1 MLAVILKILQI
12 IGIVLLSL
20 LGLVLV
26 LVILA
31 LALPVTY
38 RLTLLAEAD
47 KQPVGKLKIF
57 YFLGLLR
64 ARAEYTDA
72 FYVKVKVLFFTI
84 FQMKIPDKD
93 EPEEEEYDLSELDE
107 ALDAL
112 DEEEED
118 DIAPEAASETDESL
132 ENTEELSTEDE
143 ISACDSENP
152 TEEPENEAENAFE
165 TDEESPENLDS
176 DEYESDEDSFTDKI
190 KFKVDEI
197 CDKIKRARSEIRY
210 YRNVYNSN
218 EAKNAVYV
226 IKKRLMRILKKV
238 MPGRAHAEITFGFDS
253 PDLTGKVFGIYTLFA
268 KRFDRTSK
276 VVPNFERKIFEGE
289 IFCKGHFNVWCI
301 LWNGLMIILNKNV
314 RKIYKSYKHHT
325 RTKDK
330 EEAASDKAA

>member
-31 LALPVTY
+31 LVLPVTY
-38 RLTLLAEAD
+38 RLTLLAEGD
-47 KQPVGKLKIF
+47 KQPVGKIKIS

-93 EPEEEEYDLSELDE
+93 ESEEEEYDLRELDE

-112 DEEEED
+112 DEEEEG
-118 DIAPEAASETDESL
+118 DIAPEASSETYDSL
-132 ENTEELSTEDE
+132 ENTEESSTEDE
-143 ISACDSENP
+143 ISAYNSENP
-152 TEEPENEAENAFE
+152 AEEPENEAENAFE
-165 TDEESPENLDS
+165 TDEESSENLDS
-176 DEYESDEDSFTDKI
+176 DGDEADEDSFTDKI

-197 CDKIKRARSEIRY
+197 CDKIKRVRSEIRY

-218 EAKNAVYV
+218 EAKNAIYV
-226 IKKRLMRILKKV
+226 IKKRLKKIFSKILSRKV
-238 MPGRAHAEITFGFDS
+238 HADVTFGFDS
-253 PDLTGKVFGIYTLFA
+253 PDITGKVFGIYTLFA

-276 VVPNFERKIFEGE
+276 VVPDFECKIFEGE
-289 IFCKGHFNVWCI
+289 IFCKGYFNVWCI